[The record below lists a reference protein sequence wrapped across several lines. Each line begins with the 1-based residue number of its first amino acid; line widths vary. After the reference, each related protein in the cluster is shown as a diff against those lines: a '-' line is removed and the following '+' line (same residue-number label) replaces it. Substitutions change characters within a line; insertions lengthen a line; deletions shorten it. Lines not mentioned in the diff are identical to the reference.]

1 MIGTESGEAILVWAR
16 DGYVFTIYGN
26 LPENDLINLA
36 KSTKIKKS

>member
-1 MIGTESGEAILVWAR
+1 MIGAESGESILVWAR

-36 KSTKIKKS
+36 NSTKIENI